1 MLRRVEFTIVL
12 MLDQNQTESW
22 ENFWAAQLVNFGEN
36 YGDIKVVEEM
46 SLYENIYSTTCQIRI
61 LSQLQSLIDDGYTW
75 NISDLFFTPIIN

>member
-46 SLYENIYSTTCQIRI
+46 SLYENIYCMTCQTRI
-61 LSQLQSLIDDGYTW
+61 LSQFQSLIDNEYTW
-75 NISDLFFTPIIN
+75 NISELFLPQ